1 MIKAIRKKESV
12 IKEVIISEAIIWMV
26 GGTGLGYIRYS
37 LA

>member
-26 GGTGLGYIRYS
+26 G
-37 LA
+37 LALAIFVIA